1 MPKYF
6 ISAIQLDRQLGA
18 MQFEAPNIE
27 QAQAKAEDM
36 CPERGIFRAYEVE
49 EFDDIPVDEF
59 IPIEKLKELGY

>member
-6 ISAIQLDRQLGA
+6 VSAIQPDRQLGA

-36 CPERGIFRAYEVE
+36 CPETGFFRAWEVDD
-49 EFDDIPVDEF
+49 FDDMPIGEFVDSV
-59 IPIEKLKELGY
+59 KMKELGY